1 MGGGRN
7 EILFT
12 GLGGWGM
19 EKPIRHCWVEVD
31 FSSCFIGGVLGV
43 DSNLFSRVREGRL
56 QSRFVLTLVEVV

>member
-1 MGGGRN
+1 
-7 EILFT
+7 
-12 GLGGWGM
+12 M